1 MSDRERAKIK
11 ISLVSKGARSSL
23 EGFVTPEQW
32 GQIVAT
38 VNGQPA
44 QATPVGPVAWANS
57 KEFHDALARGQSF
70 NGWRKKYSDC
80 DMALFTTPLAS
91 VEPVARLT
99 DAEIEQ
105 GRQEI
110 FSVNNPYC
118 PCDIKTMQKAVRWA
132 ERTIAARDTTP
143 PASVEPDKKDA
154 EWQPTESM
162 PEGWGSQNF
171 VERLGDM
178 SPLGR
183 LRVAFDNDGD
193 VIVAIVPDP
202 NSYDTGGSVEF
213 CTTGFGGGGSPHTR
227 NACIALFKAME
238 RDNESN
244 RARCG
249 LIGRGA
255 AIAAA
260 IAEQEP
266 NK

>member
-44 QATPVGPVAWANS
+44 QATP
-57 KEFHDALARGQSF
+57 
-70 NGWRKKYSDC
+70 
-80 DMALFTTPLAS
+80 LAS
-91 VEPVARLT
+91 
-99 DAEIEQ
+99 
-105 GRQEI
+105 G
-110 FSVNNPYC
+110 
-118 PCDIKTMQKAVRWA
+118 
-132 ERTIAARDTTP
+132 
-143 PASVEPDKKDA
+143 EPDKKDA

-255 AIAAA
+255 AITAA

>member
-1 MSDRERAKIK
+1 MSLTDELTDYNKAVLPFPTRLKVAVE
-11 ISLVSKGARSSL
+11 L
-23 EGFVTPEQW
+23 E
-32 GQIVAT
+32 
-38 VNGQPA
+38 
-44 QATPVGPVAWANS
+44 
-57 KEFHDALARGQSF
+57 
-70 NGWRKKYSDC
+70 
-80 DMALFTTPLAS
+80 
-91 VEPVARLT
+91 RLT
-99 DAEIEQ
+99 TEL
-105 GRQEI
+105 
-110 FSVNNPYC
+110 
-118 PCDIKTMQKAVRWA
+118 
-132 ERTIAARDTTP
+132 AAY
-143 PASVEPDKKDA
+143 KKDA

-255 AIAAA
+255 AITAA

>member
-44 QATPVGPVAWANS
+44 QA
-57 KEFHDALARGQSF
+57 
-70 NGWRKKYSDC
+70 
-80 DMALFTTPLAS
+80 TPLAS

-249 LIGRGA
+249 RAAGRA
-255 AIAAA
+255 VAR
-260 IAEQEP
+260 P
-266 NK
+266 